1 MQKQHLPD
9 CRTNAL
15 HSTQVPH
22 RTDLNILFE
31 RANIVIFFKTQGG
44 TRLKRGFFAFYRPI
58 SVNLSLTLRHAFRHI
73 KHIAHGSAQNPKET
87 WKAPGNRQKHQYS
100 IM

>member
-58 SVNLSLTLRHAFRHI
+58 SVNLSLTLRHAFRHSN
-73 KHIAHGSAQNPKET
+73 HIALEPAIGKVLFLHLS
-87 WKAPGNRQKHQYS
+87 S
-100 IM
+100 DL

>member
-31 RANIVIFFKTQGG
+31 RANIVIFFKSQGG
-44 TRLKRGFFAFYRPI
+44 IRLKRGFFVFLRPI

-73 KHIAHGSAQNPKET
+73 KHIAHGSAQNL
-87 WKAPGNRQKHQYS
+87 
-100 IM
+100 

>member
-58 SVNLSLTLRHAFRHI
+58 SVNLSLTLRHAFHHCKLI
-73 KHIAHGSAQNPKET
+73 VPNPALDLE
-87 WKAPGNRQKHQYS
+87 R
-100 IM
+100 